1 MRIRFLALT
10 FLALFSHNA
19 AASDE
24 ATFSL
29 SLTGVTASIEKEVS
43 KPNVGSQE
51 TYQITSVDT
60 FGLDGR
66 SNLPAVKL
74 GLEIDKY
81 VIYAYPNA
89 APGGREIWLGIK
101 TDEDTEVGVIVGSLH
116 LVYNPATIVDGKS
129 TKLTSADRLGLFV
142 NRRLSFDDQQFELS
156 LSPWYSM
163 VNNSFSDRSFDSSSS
178 EFGVSADALW
188 IWEIQS
194 NLELGFGL
202 NVGWSQS
209 KEKVGGTENRTV
221 TWTRMGLTLAE
232 ATVFF

>member
-1 MRIRFLALT
+1 MKIRFLALSI
-10 FLALFSHNA
+10 LAMLSHFA

-43 KPNVGSQE
+43 KPNEGNQE
-51 TYQITSVDT
+51 TQQITSVDT

-66 SNLPAVKL
+66 STLPAVRL

-101 TDEDTEVGVIVGSLH
+101 TDEDTEVGVIVGTQH
-116 LVYNPATIVDGKS
+116 LVYNPATTVEGKS
-129 TKLTSADRLGLFV
+129 AKLTSADRLGLFV
-142 NRRLSFDDQQFELS
+142 NRRMSFDDQHFDLR

-163 VNNSFSDRSFDSSSS
+163 VNKSFSDRSFDSSSS
-178 EFGVSADALW
+178 ELGFSADALW
-188 IWEIQS
+188 IWEIES
-194 NLELGFGL
+194 NLELGFGV

-221 TWTRMGLTLAE
+221 TWSRMGLTLAE